1 LAHRDNPAKLNALS
15 PGMSEDALN
24 VIEAYEADP
33 AIRVVIIRGAG
44 RRAFTAADRN
54 SPVATSSAHIQR
66 TGFSQGVL

>member
-1 LAHRDNPAKLNALS
+1 
-15 PGMSEDALN
+15 MSEDALN

-33 AIRVVIIRGAG
+33 AIRVMIIRGAG